1 MMLLSMKKGE
11 KYQSE
16 PQSCEYEESAD
27 SIPVVDPL
35 GYPRKPLSYQETV
48 LDICNCKAFERK

>member
-1 MMLLSMKKGE
+1 MKKGE

-27 SIPVVDPL
+27 SIPVVDP
-35 GYPRKPLSYQETV
+35 RKPLSYQETV
-48 LDICNCKAFERK
+48 LDICN

>member
-11 KYQSE
+11 KHQSE
-16 PQSCEYEESAD
+16 SHYCEYEESAD

-48 LDICNCKAFERK
+48 LDICNCKAF